1 MSETVRMN
9 LDILEFNSRNKSP
22 KFHTENNSS
31 SYARRMEWNER
42 LFKEMQ
48 RLGWGATDLARAMG
62 HVEDV
67 ESFSNKISKYLP
79 KPGRKPVKQPRGTM
93 MADMARA
100 LGVSRLYLSDG
111 VTDLPEPNATIGDAV
126 RESRNRIQIL
136 GMAVGGEDGRFLLN
150 GETAG
155 YADMPA
161 SLEAVRNAYAVYVH
175 GESMLPRYEPG
186 EVVFV
191 NPNRPVRPGD
201 YVVVQIQDG
210 PNAEISAY
218 VKKFVSKSSKELV
231 LEQLNPP
238 RGHDKFMRFPVRSVK
253 AMHRILRGGE

>member
-1 MSETVRMN
+1 MN
-9 LDILEFNSRNKSP
+9 LDILEFNSRNKTS

-31 SYARRMEWNER
+31 SYARQMEWNER

-62 HVEDV
+62 HIDDV

-93 MADMARA
+93 MADMALA
-100 LGVSRLYLSDG
+100 LGVSKIYLSEGADP
-111 VTDLPEPNATIGDAV
+111 PEPNATIGGTV
-126 RESRNRIQIL
+126 REPRNRIQIL
-136 GMAVGGEDGRFLLN
+136 GMAAGGDDGRFLLN

-161 SLEAVRNAYAVYVH
+161 SLEAVRTAYAVYVH

-201 YVVVQIQDG
+201 YVVAQIQDG

-218 VKKFVSKSSKELV
+218 VKKFISKSSKELV

-238 RGHDKFMRFPVRSVK
+238 KEQDKLMRFPARHVK
-253 AMHRILRGGE
+253 AVHRILRSGE